1 MREARALGAP
11 AESRGAGSPGTS
23 GPGRVLVAVYGTF
36 ALAAGARAA
45 VQVSTRFAEA
55 PVAYLLSAVAA
66 AVYVVATVGL
76 VRGGAGGRR
85 TALAAITVELVGVLV
100 VGTLSLADPSA
111 FPDETVWSA
120 YGRGYYFVPL
130 VLPVLGLLL
139 LRRPGRRSAQK
150 SPPPKSP
157 PKSPPPTSP

>member
-1 MREARALGAP
+1 VRDDRALGAP
-11 AESRGAGSPGTS
+11 AERGTS

-45 VQVSTRFAEA
+45 VQLATRFSEA
-55 PVAYLLSAVAA
+55 PVAYLLSAFAA
-66 AVYVVATVGL
+66 VVYVVATVGL
-76 VRGGAGGRR
+76 ARGARGRR
-85 TALAAITVELVGVLV
+85 TAFAAITVELVGVLV
-100 VGTLSLADPSA
+100 VGTLSLLDPAA

-130 VLPVLGLLL
+130 VLPVLGLLQ
-139 LRRPGRRSAQK
+139 LRRAGRQRADQK

-157 PKSPPPTSP
+157 PPKSPP